1 MASLGLL
8 KDVSLFKAFYWPLQY
23 SYPLSEL
30 LMTSQIC
37 KCNAMLPAEAELSV
51 ACSRGD
57 RRIIISNHFVQLITC
72 LLMHQRQS
80 KMLQTQIN

>member
-1 MASLGLL
+1 MLEVNLFLIAAMASLGLSKEDML
-8 KDVSLFKAFYWPLQY
+8 LFKAIYWPLPH

-51 ACSRGD
+51 ACSRGE
-57 RRIIISNHFVQLITC
+57 RSSQIILSN
-72 LLMHQRQS
+72 
-80 KMLQTQIN
+80 